1 MLLKFITGTLIC
13 IPLIPLNDLILRW
26 AKKKPLKS
34 IGILAIMIGSNIL
47 IILSYGLLMKPEEPK
62 MFMLGI
68 LTAIPIIIIR
78 KIKRL
83 IN

>member
-1 MLLKFITGTLIC
+1 MLLKFITGILIC

-26 AKKKPLKS
+26 AKKNPLKS
-34 IGILAIMIGSNIL
+34 IGILAIMMGSNIL
-47 IILSYGLLMKPEEPK
+47 VILSYGLLMKPEEPK

-68 LTAIPIIIIR
+68 LTAILIVIIR